1 MDEME
6 DLLNEWEKLVLT
18 ESDHFV
24 RDGVISQPHWD
35 DANIKI
41 LFLLKETNG
50 YKKSI
55 NKLIN
60 FAIHNK
66 SRIWRGANFNNLG
79 RWAYALQN
87 LPETKT
93 PFEIAHK
100 NRKTALL
107 NCAFI
112 NLKKT
117 SGGRTATK
125 KVEIEAEKYASL
137 LKRQIEMIDPNIIVF
152 GGTYKVAKQHVLPE
166 MYKVSERIHKYKDI
180 ICINAF
186 HPACTTNRK
195 KIYDQVIENYY
206 AYLSTAK
213 V

>member
-1 MDEME
+1 M
-6 DLLNEWEKLVLT
+6 
-18 ESDHFV
+18 
-24 RDGVISQPHWD
+24 
-35 DANIKI
+35 
-41 LFLLKETNG
+41 
-50 YKKSI
+50 
-55 NKLIN
+55 IN

-100 NRKTALL
+100 NRKNALL

-112 NLKKT
+112 NLKKHL
-117 SGGRTATK
+117 AVEQQQK
-125 KVEIEAEKYASL
+125 KSKL
-137 LKRQIEMIDPNIIVF
+137 KLKNTPFLKRQIEMIDPNIIVF
-152 GGTYKVAKQHVLPE
+152 GGTYKIAKQHVLPE

-195 KIYDQVIENYY
+195 KIYDQVIEKLLRILINCKGM
-206 AYLSTAK
+206 T
-213 V
+213 